1 MTATAQGALEVSI
14 EWLRDVVR
22 VQPFGNVQLEVSIQA
37 GNIVCI
43 RRGIEETTK
52 P

>member
-1 MTATAQGALEVSI
+1 MTATAQGVLEVSI

-22 VQPFGNVQLEVSIQA
+22 VQPFGNVKLEVTIQS

-43 RRGIEETTK
+43 RRGIEETSK